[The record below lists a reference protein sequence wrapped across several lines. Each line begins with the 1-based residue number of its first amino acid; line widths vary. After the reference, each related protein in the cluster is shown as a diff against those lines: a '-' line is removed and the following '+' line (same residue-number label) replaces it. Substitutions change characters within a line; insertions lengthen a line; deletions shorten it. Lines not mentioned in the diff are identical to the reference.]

1 MQTHLQVAL
10 TIILAMVFGEMV
22 WADGLR
28 GNAENG
34 ERVYRINCLNCHGA
48 TGRGDGPVAE
58 SLTPRPAD
66 FTTETVQNKQEKEL
80 LKIIREGKPGTS
92 MPSRQGELS
101 DQHIHDVLVY
111 LRGFG
116 GKTWKAGG

>member
-1 MQTHLQVAL
+1 MKTHWQVGIAMVM
-10 TIILAMVFGEMV
+10 AMVFGEMV
-22 WADGLR
+22 WADGLM

-34 ERVYRINCLNCHGA
+34 ERVYRTNCLNYHGA

-66 FTTETVQNKQEKEL
+66 FTTETVQKKPEREL

-92 MPSRQGELS
+92 MPSWKGELS
-101 DQHIHDVLVY
+101 DQHIQDVRVY
-111 LRGFG
+111 LRGFD
-116 GKTWKAGG
+116 GKTRKGGG